1 MNSGVVFGRFRGEK
15 TVLGLFPEFSPH
27 PRLFPSTKQPVPAGC
42 EWSGRYFVVDSPDRW
57 FRPFRL
63 DFGVVFGRFR
73 TQKPVLELFPEFS
86 PHPRLVFSEK
96 QPGPVSFQRSGLVR
110 VVDSSAGEIEH
121 SEAGALF
128 KTINFHKD
136 LSISRSSLFLINFRL
151 LEMLYQSNFRDD
163 LRSQGVDSGGAG
175 AYCGEC
181 GCFNRV

>member
-1 MNSGVVFGRFRGEK
+1 MIFYGFSSKKKFFQSLSTYIDAKFHGDPFLMVSERSGPAKLVKTSKNTVFWRNSQYFGHGGVSIYP
-15 TVLGLFPEFSPH
+15 TPH
-27 PRLFPSTKQPVPAGC
+27 CRLFPSTKQPVPAGC

-63 DFGVVFGRFR
+63 DFGVVFCRFR

-121 SEAGALF
+121 SGAGALF
-128 KTINFHKD
+128 KTI
-136 LSISRSSLFLINFRL
+136 LSSLKSSSF
-151 LEMLYQSNFRDD
+151 
-163 LRSQGVDSGGAG
+163 
-175 AYCGEC
+175 
-181 GCFNRV
+181 